1 MAKTPFVTLVFQ
13 GSRFGGA
20 AMPLEALPELAAYRD
35 LVLATAKA
43 LYQAKNPARQ
53 RLPKGF
59 DEGLRL
65 VLERVDAGSAVPVI
79 SRVTDGNEQ
88 LSLVTA
94 NGLVDFF
101 DQAREL
107 VQTGIA
113 TGGFAA
119 DALPPELA
127 KQVLA
132 RFNSF
137 GRSLGPDE
145 AIIVARPGTR
155 EGARY
160 TREVR
165 RRLVLQAQTTFED
178 EVDLLGEVRSA
189 DKDADG
195 FTLRTPEGEKIPVRA
210 PPLFFP
216 LALRS
221 LGEAALV
228 RVHGIGL
235 LDVEG
240 NVRRITAS
248 EVSLAEEGVE
258 RHLRPGCSMPIEQQV
273 EALRA
278 LPAGWFDES
287 SPSFDPSSLE
297 WLTRLIRGVVDGFTL
312 PAPYLYPTPEG
323 LARAEWPG
331 SRWEII
337 ANIDLHTKLAEVL
350 AVRLDSDRVDEEHFP
365 LDQPG
370 GESKLGRFLTEHL
383 QAG

>member
-43 LYQAKNPARQ
+43 LFQAKNPARQ

-59 DEGLRL
+59 DEGLHL
-65 VLERVDAGSAVPVI
+65 VLEKVEAGSTVPVI
-79 SRVTDGNEQ
+79 SRVVDGNEQ

-94 NGLVDFF
+94 NGSVDLF

-107 VQTGIA
+107 VQSGIA

-119 DALPPELA
+119 EALPPELA

-145 AIIVARPGTR
+145 SIIVARPGTR

-165 RRLVLQAQTTFED
+165 RRLVLQAQTTYED
-178 EVDLLGEVRSA
+178 EVDLVGEVRSA

-195 FTLRTPEGEKIPVRA
+195 FTLRTPEGDKIPVRA

-228 RVHGIGL
+228 RVRGIGL
-235 LDVEG
+235 LDVDG
-240 NVRRITAS
+240 NVRRITAN
-248 EVSLAEEGVE
+248 EVSLAEEGAE
-258 RHLRPGCSMPIEQQV
+258 RQLRPGCPTPIEQQV

-312 PAPYLYPTPEG
+312 PSPYLYPTPEG
-323 LARAEWPG
+323 FARAEWPG
-331 SRWEII
+331 SRWEIV
-337 ANIDLHTKLAEVL
+337 ANIDLDAKLAEVL

>member
-1 MAKTPFVTLVFQ
+1 
-13 GSRFGGA
+13 
-20 AMPLEALPELAAYRD
+20 MPLEALPELAAYRD

-43 LYQAKNPARQ
+43 LFQANNPTRQ

-65 VLERVDAGSAVPVI
+65 VLERVEAGSAVPVI
-79 SRVTDGNEQ
+79 SRVFDGKEQ
-88 LSLVTA
+88 LALVPSIGT
-94 NGLVDFF
+94 VDFF
-101 DQAREL
+101 EEAREL

-113 TGGFAA
+113 AGGFPAE
-119 DALPPELA
+119 ALPPELA

-145 AIIVARPGTR
+145 AIIVAKPGTR

-160 TREVR
+160 TRDVR
-165 RRLVLQAQTTFED
+165 RHLVLQAQTTYED
-178 EVDLLGEVRSA
+178 EVDLLGEVRAA

-195 FTLRTPEGEKIPVRA
+195 FTLRTLEGKRIPVRA

-221 LGEAALV
+221 LGDAVLV
-228 RVHGIGL
+228 RVRGTGL
-235 LDVEG
+235 LDIDG
-240 NVRRITAS
+240 NVSRITAT

-258 RHLRPGCSMPIEQQV
+258 RQSRPGCPTPIEQQV
-273 EALRA
+273 DALRA
-278 LPAGWFDES
+278 LPPGWFDES
-287 SPSFDPSSLE
+287 SPSFDPPSLD
-297 WLTRLIRGVVDGFTL
+297 WLARLFRGVLDGFAL
-312 PAPYLYPTPEG
+312 PSPYLYPTPEG
-323 LARAEWPG
+323 FARAEWPG
-331 SRWEII
+331 ARWEVV
-337 ANIDLHTKLAEVL
+337 ANIDLGTKLADVL

-383 QAG
+383 QAA